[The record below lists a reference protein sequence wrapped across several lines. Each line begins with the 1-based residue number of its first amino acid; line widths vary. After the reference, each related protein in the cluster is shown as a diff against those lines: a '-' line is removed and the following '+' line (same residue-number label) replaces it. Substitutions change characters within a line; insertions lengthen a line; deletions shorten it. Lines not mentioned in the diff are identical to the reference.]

1 MAYQVDQILVVEPTQ
16 TESLSITPGE
26 DLVTLVTC
34 TPYRVNTHRLLAH
47 GHCVPYDLADEVT
60 ADASQSIF
68 TQYWLWILLGLA
80 AVTLVLLVLWLLT
93 RKHKQAHKQET
104 APASERAAY
113 AER

>member
-47 GHCVPYDLADEVT
+47 GHRVPYDLADEVAT
-60 ADASQSIF
+60 DASQSIF

-80 AVTLVLLVLWLLT
+80 AVALVLLVLWQAQAGTQAGNGPRFRT
-93 RKHKQAHKQET
+93 RCL
-104 APASERAAY
+104 R
-113 AER
+113 